1 MSSDAGDGYCLATIT
16 ITLVVTVKDICQHR
30 TYRGVF
36 IAGFQCSPVIK
47 ITATGKAQNMQ

>member
-1 MSSDAGDGYCLATIT
+1 MPEHRMQATIA
-16 ITLVVTVKDICQHR
+16 ITLVITVKYICQHR

-36 IAGFQCSPVIK
+36 ITGFQCSPVIK